1 MVTEVSMSRPLIVF
15 EDDKVTR
22 LYPLTLTR
30 PVSDLRCGAVMLKE
44 KIRFHLIEAV
54 KDEGVDVEWF
64 GAGEDPDIRFH
75 LRDHLMAGCGGAVD
89 SYEDLFAEHDI
100 ITLINGRVIFDQGL
114 VKALEPGW
122 QGAYLCGDDVV
133 LANVTKGWARQLE
146 RHIGRVLHGTLFTD
160 LPARQIEARLIG
172 YPWELVGSN
181 GNEIAR
187 DFDLIGGA
195 AVRSEPGAMV
205 YVLGR
210 EQVRI
215 GKGVKLAPGVV
226 IDATQG
232 PVIIDDDVVVM
243 ANASLEG
250 PLHIGRGSILK
261 MGAKLYGETSI
272 GPVCKIGGEV
282 AESIFQGYSN
292 KQHEG
297 FVGHSYLGEWVNIGA
312 GTDTSDMKNNY
323 SNVRVPIDGEP
334 VDSGRQFVGLF
345 MGDHSK
351 SGIGTVFNTGTVI
364 GVCSNVYGA
373 DYPPKYI
380 PSFTWGGASG
390 FVEYRLDRAIDTAR
404 RAMARRG
411 RDLGQPG
418 EALLRRV
425 FEMTAAGRHAFLV
438 G

>member
-1 MVTEVSMSRPLIVF
+1 MSRPLIVF

-22 LYPLTLTR
+22 LNPLTLTR
-30 PVSDLRCGAVMLKE
+30 PVSDLRCGAMTLKE
-44 KIRFHLIEAV
+44 KIRFHLIEAA
-54 KDEGVDVEWF
+54 KDKRIDVGWF
-64 GAGEDPDIRFH
+64 GAEDPDIRFH
-75 LRDHLMAGCGGAVD
+75 LRDHLAMGADVAVA
-89 SYEDLFAEHDI
+89 SYEDIFAKHDLI
-100 ITLINGRVIFDQGL
+100 MLINGRAIFDQSL
-114 VKALEPGW
+114 VEAFEPGW
-122 QGAYLCGDDVV
+122 HGAYLCGDDVV
-133 LANVTKGWARQLE
+133 LASMTKERAGELE
-146 RHIGRVLHGTLFTD
+146 RHIGKVLPGSLFND

-172 YPWELVGSN
+172 YPWELVGFN
-181 GNEIAR
+181 GKEIGR
-187 DFDLIGGA
+187 DFDVLGGA
-195 AVRSEPGAMV
+195 AVQTEPGSMV
-205 YVLGR
+205 YLVGQD
-210 EQVRI
+210 QVRI

-226 IDATQG
+226 IDATRG
-232 PVIIDDDVVVM
+232 PVIIDDDVAVM

-250 PLHIGRGSILK
+250 PLHIGRGSIIK

-282 AESIFQGYSN
+282 AESILQGFSN

-323 SNVRVPIDGEP
+323 SNVRVRIDGEP
-334 VDSGRQFVGLF
+334 VDSGQQFVGLF

-364 GVCSNVYGA
+364 GICSNVYGA

-411 RDLGQPG
+411 KDLDQRG

-438 G
+438 S